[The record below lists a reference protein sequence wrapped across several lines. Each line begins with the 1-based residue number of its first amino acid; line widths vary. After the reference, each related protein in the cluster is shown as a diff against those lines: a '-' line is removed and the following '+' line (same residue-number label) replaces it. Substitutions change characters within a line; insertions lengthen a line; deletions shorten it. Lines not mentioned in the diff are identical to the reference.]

1 MALSSSRDRGNDPQ
15 ARRPAT
21 PRRRTEPRP
30 PTWRTYL
37 GITGLLLLLVAA
49 LVGGIIWFNAK
60 KTSELMLA
68 DAEQLMV
75 ETGQKVIERIR
86 LLYDPIYAI
95 VGLGAEVSNL
105 TAPLA
110 AAEQAT
116 GKSYPALPLMLRGLR
131 IYPQILSLYVG
142 FENGDFFMVTHIAGK
157 NAGNLRAALDAPP
170 KAVFANEIITKDSN
184 GERMVRWTFLA
195 EDGSV
200 IDDAKPVHATFD
212 PRERPWYGAA
222 TKTDNVEHSGL
233 YVYSSNGQPGFTLS
247 RRFGDPVRGVIGA
260 DLAASEIVQFL
271 RDQRITPSSEAFIFT
286 KSGEAVAV
294 PDEGG
299 MAAITTSVK
308 PDATVALPKIGDM
321 GNALQTQVVADYKP
335 SRTEIYDVDGRS
347 YVGRIIEIP
356 PRYGQDQLLAVMVPV
371 DEIEKPV
378 LEARNEALVRSILIV
393 VLVLPLYATLIIAWI
408 DRRLGRRA
416 ADTDND

>member
-1 MALSSSRDRGNDPQ
+1 MALKDSRAQDRS
-15 ARRPAT
+15 RPARQSAH
-21 PRRRTEPRP
+21 PRRRETRP

-95 VGLGAEVSNL
+95 VGLGADVSNL

-110 AAEQAT
+110 AEQAT
-116 GKSYPALPLMLRGLR
+116 GNSYPALPLMLRGLR

-157 NAGNLRAALDAPP
+157 NAANLRTALDAPP
-170 KAVFANEIITKDSN
+170 KAVFANEIIIKDGN

-222 TKTDNVEHSGL
+222 TKTDNVEHNGL

-247 RRFGDPVRGVIGA
+247 RRFGNPVRGVIGA

-308 PDATVALPKIGDM
+308 SDATVALPKIGDM
-321 GNALQTQVVADYKP
+321 GNALQTQVAADYKP

-347 YVGRIIEIP
+347 YVGRIIEVP

-416 ADTDND
+416 APDDD